1 MKKYAMLV
9 VASMFMF
16 NVATTGQEQTRSQD
30 KKGERNESKQ
40 DERLQVSPE
49 MKAEK
54 MAKKL
59 GLTETEKIKV
69 QALFVKQ
76 EANRDQHQAEIK
88 KVREERIALFEKER
102 KTQDAELEKIIGKD
116 KFQKLENDRSER
128 KAKIIERRNEKQ
140 DHLLGKRNQYKEY
153 NRIESTQFSAQNR
166 AEKMSKALGLTD
178 AEKAKVQDL
187 FEKQRAKLEQH
198 LAVVK
203 KVKEEQKAQF
213 AAERTSMNADL
224 EKIIGTEKYQKL
236 ENKRSEVKEN
246 MKERRTGNQAGQHG
260 RDLQNNRNKKNDLA
274 RVSPEKKAEKM
285 TKLLGLTDTQK
296 ADLQSLFEK
305 QTVIREQQMQKVE
318 KQREEMK
325 SQFEAQRKTSDEA
338 LAKILGPDK
347 YQKFLSMRTER
358 TDNMKEKRDQ
368 HKQHMQ
374 KNKSESN

>member
-166 AEKMSKALGLTD
+166 ADKMAKALALTD
-178 AEKAKVQDL
+178 VEKAKVQEL
-187 FEKQRAKLEQH
+187 FEKQKVKMEQH
-198 LAVVK
+198 LAIVK

-213 AAERTSMNADL
+213 ASERKSMDTDL
-224 EKIIGTEKYQKL
+224 EKIIGSEKFQKYS
-236 ENKRSEVKEN
+236 NKRAEVKEN
-246 MKERRTGNQAGQHG
+246 IKEKREENKTAHQG
-260 RDLQNNRNKKNDLA
+260 REWQNNRNKHEGT
-274 RVSPEKKAEKM
+274 VQGSPEAKAAKM
-285 TKLLGLTDTQK
+285 TSMLGLTDSQK

-305 QTVIREQQMQKVE
+305 QVVVRHEQMQKVE

-325 SQFEAQRKTSDEA
+325 SQFEAQRKTTDQQ
-338 LAKILGPDK
+338 LANILGPEKFQK
-347 YQKFLSMRTER
+347 YQSMRTER
-358 TDNMKEKRDQ
+358 QDKM
-368 HKQHMQ
+368 
-374 KNKSESN
+374 KNKSDRHKQSVHKNNKDSN

>member
-9 VASMFMF
+9 LASMFLF
-16 NVATTGQEQTRSQD
+16 NVATTGQEKAPSQQ
-30 KKGERNESKQ
+30 KKGEWKKSDQ
-40 DERLQVSPE
+40 DERLQVSPQ
-49 MKAEK
+49 MRAEK

-59 GLTETEKIKV
+59 GLTDAEKNKV
-69 QALFVKQ
+69 EALFVKQ
-76 EANRDQHQAEIK
+76 DAKRDQHEAEIK
-88 KVREERIALFEKER
+88 KVRDERMARFENER
-102 KTQDAELEKIIGKD
+102 KAQDAELEKIIGNE
-116 KFQKLENDRSER
+116 KFQKLENERSER
-128 KAKIIERRNEKQ
+128 KAKMTERREGNQ
-140 DHLLGKRNQYKEY
+140 DRRVANRIHRKEY
-153 NRIESTQFSAQNR
+153 NRIESTQFSSQNR

-224 EKIIGTEKYQKL
+224 EKIVGTEKFQKL
-236 ENKRSEVKEN
+236 ENKRSVVKEN
-246 MKERRTGNQAGQHG
+246 MKERRMGNQSEQHG
-260 RDLQNNRNKKNDLA
+260 RDWQNNRNKKNDLA
-274 RVSPEKKAEKM
+274 QVSPEKKAEKM
-285 TKLLGLTDTQK
+285 TRLLGLNDSQK

-338 LAKILGPDK
+338 LAKILGPEK
-347 YQKFLSMRTER
+347 FQKFQSMRTER
-358 TDNMKEKRDQ
+358 TDNMKNKRDQ
-368 HKQHMQ
+368 HKPHMQ
-374 KNKSESN
+374 KNHNESN